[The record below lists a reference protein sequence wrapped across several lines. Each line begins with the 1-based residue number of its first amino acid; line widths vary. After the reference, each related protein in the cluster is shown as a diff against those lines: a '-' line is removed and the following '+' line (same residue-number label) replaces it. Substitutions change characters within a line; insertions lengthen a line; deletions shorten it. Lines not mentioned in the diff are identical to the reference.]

1 MAKVTPTK
9 RHGPATEIQD
19 EPNVSL
25 DQAFNEN
32 GRRTQVVMENM
43 LQGVVMYNNARR
55 VVIWNKQY
63 ADIFQYPKDFLNAC
77 LSNEDI
83 IRYLITR
90 GDYGDGNAKVLLQ
103 ERIKIAWSGK
113 AVQYEINVLGHK
125 AYEVVSQP
133 TDDGG

>member
-1 MAKVTPTK
+1 MQLDMAKTPPTK
-9 RHGPATEIQD
+9 RHGSAPEIQD
-19 EPNVSL
+19 DSNVSL
-25 DQAFNEN
+25 GQAFNEN
-32 GRRTQVVMENM
+32 GRQTRAVMENM
-43 LQGVVMYNNARR
+43 SQGVVMYNNARR

-103 ERIKIAWSGK
+103 ERIKIA
-113 AVQYEINVLGHK
+113 
-125 AYEVVSQP
+125 
-133 TDDGG
+133 